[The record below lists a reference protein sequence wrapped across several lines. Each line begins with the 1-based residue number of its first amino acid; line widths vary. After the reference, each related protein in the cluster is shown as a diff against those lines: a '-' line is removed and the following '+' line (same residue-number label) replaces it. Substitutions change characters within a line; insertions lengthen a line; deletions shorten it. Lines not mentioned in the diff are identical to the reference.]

1 MSSKDKEN
9 KEDKKTKEDKMN
21 KIKVSQVGF

>member
-21 KIKVSQVGF
+21 KTKVRQVGF